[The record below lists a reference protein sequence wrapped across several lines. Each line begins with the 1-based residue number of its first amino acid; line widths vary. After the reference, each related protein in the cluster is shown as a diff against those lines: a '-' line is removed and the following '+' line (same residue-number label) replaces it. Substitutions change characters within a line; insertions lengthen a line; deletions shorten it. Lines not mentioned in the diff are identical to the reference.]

1 MQKTLKVLLALN
13 VLMLV
18 WNLTSTVNAQRPA
31 QTTDDGVPYLK
42 VNINP
47 TDTPPM
53 VNINPHQFVPKVE
66 VTQMPAMQMPAIMR
80 VAVNPAGCNNRQNF
94 MTGAGRTINGPFV
107 LTYLNA
113 PPQTQGMLRN
123 SQGGDRRLTLS
134 NSAQLGNAIYLNAG
148 QSFTF
153 DVDVIYSG
161 CQPE

>member
-1 MQKTLKVLLALN
+1 VQRTLKVLLTLN
-13 VLMLV
+13 VVMLV

-31 QTTDDGVPYLK
+31 QTSEDGVPYLK

-47 TDTPPM
+47 TDVPPL

-94 MTGAGRTINGPFV
+94 MTGAGRTISGPMV

-113 PPQTQGMLRN
+113 PPQTQGILSN
-123 SQGGDRRLTLS
+123 SQGGNQRLTLS
-134 NSAQLGNAIYLNAG
+134 TATQLGSAIYLSAG

-153 DVDVIYSG
+153 DADVIYSG
-161 CQPE
+161 CRPE